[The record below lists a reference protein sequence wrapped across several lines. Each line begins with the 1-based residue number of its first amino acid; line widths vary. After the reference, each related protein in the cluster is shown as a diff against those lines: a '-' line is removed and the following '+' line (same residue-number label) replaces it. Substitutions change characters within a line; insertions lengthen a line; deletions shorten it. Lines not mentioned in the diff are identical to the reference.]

1 MDDGDRKSK
10 QGAKQPTTLGGK
22 FMRNTDLYDRLEAQ
36 KQEELPTILTPAEVM
51 DILGIGKNTVYRLLN
66 SGQLPAVRIGRMWR
80 IQLTSLNSIFP
91 AQNGRY

>member
-10 QGAKQPTTLGGK
+10 QGAKQPTTSGGK

-51 DILGIGKNTVYRLLN
+51 DILGVGKTRSIGCSILVSY
-66 SGQLPAVRIGRMWR
+66 LPFV
-80 IQLTSLNSIFP
+80 
-91 AQNGRY
+91 